1 MRAAVRNGETPL
13 HQHIHSA
20 RRGDFSRGT
29 VEAARTFASP
39 VPGASPRAEAHNMRW
54 LRLDPVKPCQQFVV
68 ATQDAKDNLEE
79 RVR

>member
-1 MRAAVRNGETPL
+1 
-13 HQHIHSA
+13 
-20 RRGDFSRGT
+20 
-29 VEAARTFASP
+29 
-39 VPGASPRAEAHNMRW
+39 MRW